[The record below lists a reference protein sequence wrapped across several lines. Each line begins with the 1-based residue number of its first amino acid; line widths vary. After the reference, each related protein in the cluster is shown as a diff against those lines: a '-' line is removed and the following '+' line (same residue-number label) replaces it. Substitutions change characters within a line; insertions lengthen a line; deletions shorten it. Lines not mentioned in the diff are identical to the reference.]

1 MPSVRRRLLTAK
13 ALSSA
18 RRSEAFFEPLFLLV
32 FADVKEKFQNDG
44 IQFTLELLESIDL
57 VVTFLPDFLGH
68 QVVNPRCKHVL
79 IMGPVEYAN
88 VPMARHGTFNPP
100 QKVMIQFLPY
110 RNLERHNRAALRVE
124 TSHYMFDRA
133 VLATRILSL
142 KHDQE
147 CPLMFRIEAILKIL
161 QFQEIFLSLHVG
173 FRPVGHEARICRIV
187 LRQPNFSA
195 GFYAKAR
202 FVDVNHYT

>member
-1 MPSVRRRLLTAK
+1 MIGGNDVPGSRFRAAFVENVLICILIVVPKLTLLDVQRRKLPFLP
-13 ALSSA
+13 

-57 VVTFLPDFLGH
+57 VVTFFPDFLGH
-68 QVVNPRCKHVL
+68 QVVNPPCKHVL
-79 IMGPVEYAN
+79 ILGPVEYAN
-88 VPMARHGTFNPP
+88 VPMARHGTFDPP

-110 RNLERHNRAALRVE
+110 RNLERHNLAALRVE

-133 VLATRILSL
+133 VLATRIHSL

-161 QFQEIFLSLHVG
+161 QF
-173 FRPVGHEARICRIV
+173 
-187 LRQPNFSA
+187 
-195 GFYAKAR
+195 
-202 FVDVNHYT
+202 